1 MPLSRFILRRL
12 FLMGFML
19 IAVVAV
25 TFFLSRVI
33 PGDPAQLR
41 AGMDATAEEVENMR
55 RRMGLDRP
63 LSEQFVNYFA
73 DLLRGDLGISLFNNR
88 PVLENL
94 QHFFPATLELAL
106 MAMLFAIFVGLPLG
120 AVSAL
125 RRGSW
130 FDQGMRLGAMVG
142 LAFPSFVL
150 GIILILIF
158 FYHLDW
164 LPSGRRLDV
173 MAQIRRSAPPITR
186 LLLVDSLLAGDTG
199 LLGEAAKHLILPAIT
214 LGLAPLARLMRFT
227 RASLLEELRQPYA
240 QTARSKGLRPRRVI
254 GVHLLRNA
262 LIPTV
267 TVMGIAFGSTLSG
280 SVLVETIFNWPGL
293 GQYAFDAV
301 FHLDYPAIVGVTL
314 LTTTVYLFVNLL
326 VDIAYVYLDPRIQF
340 TGATP
345 EG

>member
-1 MPLSRFILRRL
+1 MTLSRFILRRL
-12 FLMGFML
+12 FLMFFML

-41 AGMDATAEEVENMR
+41 AGMDATAEEVERMR
-55 RRMGLDRP
+55 QRMGLDRP
-63 LSEQFVNYFA
+63 LTEQFVQYFA
-73 DLLRGDLGISLFNNR
+73 DLLHGDLGISLFNNR
-88 PVLENL
+88 PVLDNL
-94 QHFFPATLELAL
+94 RHFFPATFELSL
-106 MAMLFAIFVGLPLG
+106 VAMVFAITVALPLG
-120 AVSAL
+120 AWSAL
-125 RRGSW
+125 RHGSW
-130 FDQGMRLGAMVG
+130 LDQGLRLGAMVG

-150 GIILILIF
+150 GIVLILIF

-173 MAQIRRSAPPITR
+173 MVQISRTAPPITR
-186 LLLVDSLLAGDTG
+186 LLLVDALLGGDTR
-199 LLGEAAKHLILPAIT
+199 LLIEAAQHLILPAIT

-227 RASLLEELRQPYA
+227 RASLLEELRQPYT
-240 QTARSKGLRPRRVI
+240 QTARSKGLRPRRI
-254 GVHLLRNA
+254 LAVHLLRNA
-262 LIPTV
+262 LIPTI
-267 TVMGIAFGSTLSG
+267 TVIGIAFGSTLSG

-340 TGATP
+340 SGAAL

>member
-12 FLMGFML
+12 LLMCFML

-41 AGMDATAEEVENMR
+41 AGMDATAEEVERMR
-55 RRMGLDRP
+55 QRMGLDRP
-63 LSEQFVNYFA
+63 LGEQFIRYVA
-73 DLLRGDLGISLFNNR
+73 DLLRGDLGTSIFNNL
-88 PVLENL
+88 PVLDNL
-94 QHFFPATLELAL
+94 RHFFPATFELAL
-106 MAMLFAIFVGLPLG
+106 VAMIFAILLGLPLG
-120 AVSAL
+120 ALSAV
-125 RRGSW
+125 RHGSW
-130 FDQGMRLGAMVG
+130 LDQGLRLGAMVG

-150 GIILILIF
+150 GIVLILIF

-164 LPSGRRLDV
+164 LPSGRRLEI

-186 LLLVDSLLAGDTG
+186 LLLVDALLAGDFT
-199 LLGEAAKHLILPAIT
+199 LFTEAARHLILPAVT
-214 LGLAPLARLMRFT
+214 LGLASLARLMRFT
-227 RASLLEELRQPYA
+227 RASLLEELRQPYT
-240 QTARSKGLRPRRVI
+240 QTARSKGLRPRRI
-254 GVHLLRNA
+254 LAVHLLRNA

-293 GQYAFDAV
+293 GQYAFNAV
-301 FHLDYPAIVGVTL
+301 FNLDYPAIVGVTL

-326 VDIAYVYLDPRIQF
+326 VDIAYVTLDPRIQF
-340 TGATP
+340 SGAAAT
-345 EG
+345 